1 MKKRT
6 LLIVIIILFFIVSSV
21 FVINNNLSNAQKM
34 ETKYVDSIVKNKKFL
49 YDEDSIILYEGIY
62 DEDSIILYKKP
73 YDESIIDLYGESNE
87 SNDEI
92 NYLPKEQ

>member
-1 MKKRT
+1 
-6 LLIVIIILFFIVSSV
+6 
-21 FVINNNLSNAQKM
+21 M
-34 ETKYVDSIVKNKKFL
+34 ETKYVDSIIKNKKFL

-73 YDESIIDLYGESNE
+73 YDESIIDLYGESDE